1 MLSSLRW
8 VCIHACL
15 SLLHGLGHLLGV
27 IQDVVSPW
35 PWSLVWATSEG
46 KFHPVLRCDI
56 LYTDCLSRICSSF
69 IYIHPPRFILGHSM
83 NIGWLVIAYVPF
95 HPNRLSWSPNNF
107 SSISFTLL
115 SMYTFSHS
123 NKLKEERCIREKID
137 PSQEVE
143 FQEMGNDSPLFRYII

>member
-1 MLSSLRW
+1 
-8 VCIHACL
+8 
-15 SLLHGLGHLLGV
+15 
-27 IQDVVSPW
+27 
-35 PWSLVWATSEG
+35 
-46 KFHPVLRCDI
+46 
-56 LYTDCLSRICSSF
+56 
-69 IYIHPPRFILGHSM
+69 M